1 MLQVVFYGGIVSV
14 EDSCVNLTTLESV
27 AAFSAIIMQLWE
39 LCNLC
44 IIDATRIPLL
54 VLAMMV
60 HRARYVR
67 HSRVEVTVGQDGS
80 CLWLSVVPPSRL

>member
-1 MLQVVFYGGIVSV
+1 MRTNNRASGGVLRRR
-14 EDSCVNLTTLESV
+14 CVNLTTLESV

-39 LCNLC
+39 FCNLC

-67 HSRVEVTVGQDGS
+67 HSCVDVTIGQDGS
-80 CLWLSVVPPSRL
+80 CLWLSVVPPNR